1 MSSRKQSTQEEFVA
15 MLQHA
20 GLDPAQYNVAELY
33 AAWLLLDSHM
43 QRLRVPPAGISESQS
58 DRQTARHPAVQS
70 LGIFNPHDV
79 SRKPCTGDA

>member
-1 MSSRKQSTQEEFVA
+1 

-20 GLDPAQYNVAELY
+20 GLDPAQHNVAELH

-43 QRLRVPPAGISESQS
+43 QRLRVPPAGISESHS
-58 DRQTARHPAVQS
+58 DRHTARHPAVQP

-79 SRKPCTGDA
+79 SRTQSTGDA